1 MRNSVAGH
9 LSEAQNTIH
18 TAALICLSQSNFNV
32 CSCKRSHLTVDVWGH
47 CWKCSWSLFISQH
60 SDFNTVNWQTTETD
74 FLIHSP
80 EKNTHAF
87 HIHSFIKCIDRVC
100 FYHLLKQLSSS
111 KRSFLHPA
119 SFRMTKNMTRKT
131 SLTVWSNLICESH
144 WSSTSSRPP
153 KRLQNRAEIS
163 MKQFLH
169 PRYILITIFD
179 ISVKRNWLMARQVML
194 SKPWPGQTAA
204 RPKWVE
210 NILQS
215 YQGVSGALTRIMF
228 YDIVSQ
234 SIWVGHQ
241 IFRLYI
247 VRWENEECWGV
258 GVGGG

>member
-1 MRNSVAGH
+1 MYVLVNIPIWQKRFEVVVES
-9 LSEAQNTIH
+9 
-18 TAALICLSQSNFNV
+18 AADPCLSVSILI
-32 CSCKRSHLTVDVWGH
+32 LTLSIG
-47 CWKCSWSLFISQH
+47 KL
-60 SDFNTVNWQTTETD
+60 
-74 FLIHSP
+74 LIHSP

-111 KRSFLHPA
+111 ERSFLHPA

-179 ISVKRNWLMARQVML
+179 V
-194 SKPWPGQTAA
+194 
-204 RPKWVE
+204 
-210 NILQS
+210 
-215 YQGVSGALTRIMF
+215 
-228 YDIVSQ
+228 
-234 SIWVGHQ
+234 
-241 IFRLYI
+241 LYI
-247 VRWENEECWGV
+247 
-258 GVGGG
+258 